1 MVASSS
7 SLQDPPKPPS
17 RRLSPPCWSP
27 DETVTLIDA
36 YRDKWYSLKRGNLR
50 ASHWQEVAD
59 DLSSR
64 CPISI
69 GKSPK
74 TSVQCRHKME
84 KLRKQYRAEIQRA
97 LAMTPK
103 GQRFNSSWVH
113 FDRMDLMEKGPNSVS
128 VMVDSS
134 PIDEDEDDDD
144 YEEDLYQSVKRGVTK
159 NRSVHGSTSNGIG
172 AFRIK
177 IPGRSSVT
185 VVPGTKKSYHNPN
198 PNPNFV
204 STRVVRDGYSERL
217 GFEKRGGG
225 GSGDG
230 VGIKREGDPVAEM
243 VVAIKGL
250 GDGFMRMERM
260 KMKMEMA
267 REVEAMRRE
276 MEMKRTEMILQSQE
290 RIVEAFGKA
299 LSEKRNKKSKRMP
312 TPEA

>member
-1 MVASSS
+1 
-7 SLQDPPKPPS
+7 
-17 RRLSPPCWSP
+17 
-27 DETVTLIDA
+27 
-36 YRDKWYSLKRGNLR
+36 
-50 ASHWQEVAD
+50 
-59 DLSSR
+59 
-64 CPISI
+64 
-69 GKSPK
+69 
-74 TSVQCRHKME
+74 ME

-113 FDRMDLMEKGPNSVS
+113 FDQMDLMEKGPNSVS
-128 VMVDSS
+128 IMVDSS

-177 IPGRSSVT
+177 IPDRSSVT
-185 VVPGTKKSYHNPN
+185 VVPRTKKSYHNPN

-217 GFEKRGGG
+217 GLEKRGGG

-243 VVAIKGL
+243 
-250 GDGFMRMERM
+250 
-260 KMKMEMA
+260 
-267 REVEAMRRE
+267 
-276 MEMKRTEMILQSQE
+276 E

>member
-1 MVASSS
+1 MA
-7 SLQDPPKPPS
+7 
-17 RRLSPPCWSP
+17 
-27 DETVTLIDA
+27 LIDA

-64 CPISI
+64 CPISA
-69 GKSPK
+69 GKTPK

-84 KLRKQYRAEIQRA
+84 KLRKRYRAEIRRA
-97 LAMTPK
+97 LEMTPK
-103 GQRFNSSWVH
+103 GPRFNSSWVH

-134 PIDEDEDDDD
+134 PIDEDDDDD
-144 YEEDLYQSVKRGVTK
+144 EEDLYQSVKRGVTE
-159 NRSVHGSTSNGIG
+159 NQSVHGSTSNGIG
-172 AFRIK
+172 GFRIK

-185 VVPGTKKSYHNPN
+185 VVPGTKKSYHNPT

-204 STRVVRDGYSERL
+204 STRVVR
-217 GFEKRGGG
+217 KRGGC

-230 VGIKREGDPVAEM
+230 VGMKREGDPVAEM
-243 VVAIKGL
+243 VAAIKGL
-250 GDGFMRMERM
+250 GDGFVRMERM
-260 KMKMEMA
+260 KMELA

-276 MEMKRTEMILQSQE
+276 MEMKRTEMILESQE

-299 LSEKRNKKSKRMP
+299 LSEKRNKKAKRMP

>member
-7 SLQDPPKPPS
+7 SPQDPPKPPS
-17 RRLSPPCWSP
+17 RRLPPPCWSP
-27 DETVTLIDA
+27 DETVALIDA

-64 CPISI
+64 CPISA

-84 KLRKQYRAEIQRA
+84 KLRKRYRAEIQRA
-97 LAMTPK
+97 LAMTPN

-134 PIDEDEDDDD
+134 PIDEDDDD
-144 YEEDLYQSVKRGVTK
+144 EEDLYQSVKRGVTE
-159 NRSVHGSTSNGIG
+159 NLSVHGSTSNGIG
-172 AFRIK
+172 GFRIK

-185 VVPGTKKSYHNPN
+185 VVPGTKKSYHNPI

-204 STRVVRDGYSERL
+204 STRAVGDGYSERL
-217 GFEKRGGG
+217 GLGKRGGG

-230 VGIKREGDPVAEM
+230 VWMKREGDPAAEM
-243 VVAIKGL
+243 VAAIKGL
-250 GDGFMRMERM
+250 GDGFVRMER
-260 KMKMEMA
+260 MKMEMA

-276 MEMKRTEMILQSQE
+276 MEMKRTEMILESQE

-299 LSEKRNKKSKRMP
+299 LSEKRNKKAKRMP